1 MKRLPCVA
9 GYFYPGKKDDLLRT
23 LERLISAELKK
34 EKAIAV
40 VSPHA
45 GYEYSGF
52 VAGATF
58 SSVSI
63 PDNVII
69 LGPSHRA
76 VQSKF
81 AIMTEGTWET
91 PLGVVPIEENLAKLL
106 LKNCSLLSDDPD
118 AHINEHSLEVQLPF
132 LQFIKP
138 NISIVPLIIAYN
150 ASFGDLEELGK
161 AIAKSINGFKKE
173 VLIVAS
179 TDMSHYVDSITAKE
193 KDFLAIKKIEK
204 LDARGLYDIIQ
215 EKDISMCGFQPTTV
229 AIVAAKELGAKKG
242 ELKMYQT
249 SGDVTRDYTEVVG
262 YAGML
267 IK

>member
-1 MKRLPCVA
+1 MRRLPCVA
-9 GYFYPGKKDDLLRT
+9 GYFYPGRKDALLRM
-23 LERLISAELKK
+23 LERLICNELKK

-40 VSPHA
+40 MVPHA

-52 VAGATF
+52 VAGAVF
-58 SSVSI
+58 SSISV
-63 PDNVII
+63 PNNVII

-76 VQSKF
+76 TQSRF

-91 PLGVVPIEENLAKLL
+91 PLGVVPIEKKLAKIL
-106 LKNCSLLSDDPD
+106 LKNCGLISDDSD
-118 AHINEHSLEVQLPF
+118 AHMNEHSLEVQLPF
-132 LQFIKP
+132 LQYIKP
-138 NISIVPLIIAYN
+138 NISIVPLVIAYT
-150 ASFGDLEELGK
+150 ASFEDLEELGK
-161 AIAKSINGFKKE
+161 AIAKSINEFKKK

-179 TDMSHYVDSITAKE
+179 TDMSHYVDSVTAEE
-193 KDFLAIKKIEK
+193 KDFLAIEKIEK

-242 ELKMYQT
+242 ELKMYRT
-249 SGDVTRDYTEVVG
+249 SGDVTGDYTEVVG